1 MFGMGSSRILKKPNH
16 PSYKIHRRQRWTQI
30 LLPVLLAALVI
41 FVAPVTAWL
50 AGVGPRAEVG
60 RWAAIST
67 MWLLLPVVL
76 VLLAL
81 LVVLVLIIF
90 LAARL
95 GTLAP
100 PYTDHAQRIAAQA
113 AEVSGR
119 AAAMI
124 HRPAL
129 VLRGLRDMAGARWR
143 RLRGKA

>member
-1 MFGMGSSRILKKPNH
+1 MFGMGSSRILKKPHH
-16 PSYKIHRRQRWTQI
+16 PSYKTHRRQLWTQI
-30 LLPVLLAALVI
+30 LLPVLLAALAI
-41 FVAPVTAWL
+41 SVAPVTAWL

-67 MWLLLPVVL
+67 MWLLLPAVVA
-76 VLLAL
+76 LLAL
-81 LVVLVLIIF
+81 LVLLVFAIF

-95 GTLAP
+95 GSLAP
-100 PYTDHAQRIAAQA
+100 PYTDRAQRIAGRV

-124 HRPAL
+124 RRP
-129 VLRGLRDMAGARWR
+129 VLAVRQLRDMATANWR